1 MFLIV
6 CFSSFLSSLR
16 PSLQDAVNKWH
27 LCMCIGTADAS
38 MNSLVSLEV
47 VVGGANSHPN
57 CLCLII
63 GAGAGFLPFIVR
75 RNAGTHRL
83 HED

>member
-1 MFLIV
+1 
-6 CFSSFLSSLR
+6 
-16 PSLQDAVNKWH
+16 
-27 LCMCIGTADAS
+27 MCIDTADAS

-63 GAGAGFLPFIVR
+63 GAGAGLLPFIVR